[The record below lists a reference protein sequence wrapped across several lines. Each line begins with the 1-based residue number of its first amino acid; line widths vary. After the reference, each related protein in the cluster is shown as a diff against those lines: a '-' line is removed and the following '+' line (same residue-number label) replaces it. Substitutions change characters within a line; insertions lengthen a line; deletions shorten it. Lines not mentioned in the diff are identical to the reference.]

1 MTWRLGE
8 ALALAYK
15 TLTPVAATHFLLT
28 IIFLLIHLS
37 HYHDPTSQPCNEKKK
52 IHNLFSFETWV
63 HIPWIYQLHTVWYSE
78 SSPVDCLNWLLLF
91 LLKQLLKYQNQSL
104 FKPVSV
110 VFSSARL
117 NPTLGLYCCSFSR
130 SLSLFFFHILP
141 PPPLICFLT
150 AASGYLVVVAP
161 GAVWLADCGRQLFGG
176 EPIAAVAEVGHPCA
190 DRVISSEHTSVHW
203 RAGYTAWHSCRR
215 WKGQLLTHVDGQ
227 CKPHAREMWPATPGK
242 HRDCRQV
249 HCSLNSHIVMSTSA
263 CESSLF
269 GRTCNVEFFQHF
281 TQKIK

>member
-1 MTWRLGE
+1 MTQQAGVVMKKR
-8 ALALAYK
+8 K
-15 TLTPVAATHFLLT
+15 FTTCFLLRLES
-28 IIFLLIHLS
+28 IFHESINYTLCDILNLPQWIVWTDFSSFSLNS
-37 HYHDPTSQPCNEKKK
+37 CWNIK
-52 IHNLFSFETWV
+52 ISLFSG
-63 HIPWIYQLHTVWYSE
+63 LS
-78 SSPVDCLNWLLLF
+78 
-91 LLKQLLKYQNQSL
+91 
-104 FKPVSV
+104 SV
-110 VFSSARL
+110 VFSSALL

-130 SLSLFFFHILP
+130 SLSLFFFFYILP
-141 PPPLICFLT
+141 PPRLICFLT

-227 CKPHAREMWPATPGK
+227 CEPHAREMWPATPGK
-242 HRDCRQV
+242 HRGCRQA
-249 HCSLNSHIVMSTSA
+249 HCSLNSSIVMSASA

-269 GRTCNVEFFQHF
+269 GRTGNVEFFQHF
-281 TQKIK
+281 SWKKKSPEGTTWSTLTSPTHTQV